1 MRTVVLRWI
10 YENYSFWDLACHA
23 CGGRGGW
30 HTSFCS
36 WRSNSYI
43 AVAACRLCGA
53 EQFLKKY
60 RQPGNGNKSIAQS
73 EYEVLRHMDGGVRSE
88 PSFLLPR
95 VYHFAAT
102 TYALSMEY
110 LQGESMDE
118 RMRRTQDRK
127 DFDEC
132 LRLSAA
138 WLRGLHAAPSIHD
151 KTGNDCEALLRQL
164 ESNCGSLADQNAMA
178 AQVLA
183 RLRANLS
190 RIKDLPVE
198 HVLLHGDFKPSNLI
212 CAREGVHG
220 IDVGLRFK
228 NPGLMDAAQFIA
240 NVLLNR
246 RSMPAI
252 AGDHEVASILDVF
265 LETYGDNS
273 QPTRDFAAW
282 WLLYFLLSRWQ
293 YDLEGWKPSIFIDR
307 IYAVTL
313 ADVMA
318 FCDRTASP

>member
-1 MRTVVLRWI
+1 MRTAVLRWI
-10 YENYSFWDLACHA
+10 YENYSFWDLACYA
-23 CGGRGGW
+23 CGGCEGW
-30 HTSFCS
+30 QTSFCS

-43 AVAACRLCGA
+43 AVAACRQCGA

-60 RQPGNGNKSIAQS
+60 RQPGNGNTSIAQR
-73 EYEVLRHMDGGVRSE
+73 EYEVLRHMDGGLGSA
-88 PSFLLPR
+88 PPFLLPR
-95 VYHFAAT
+95 VYHFAPT

-118 RMRRTQDRK
+118 RMRHARDRK

-132 LRLSAA
+132 LRFSAA
-138 WLRGLHAAPSIHD
+138 WLRGLHAAPPIYD
-151 KTGNDCEALLRQL
+151 KAGNDCETLLRQL
-164 ESNCGSLADQNAMA
+164 ESDCRSLAGRNTMA

-183 RLRANLS
+183 RLRQTLTRMNS
-190 RIKDLPVE
+190 LPVKR
-198 HVLLHGDFKPSNLI
+198 VLLHGDFKPSNLI
-212 CAREGVHG
+212 CASRGVYG

-228 NPGLMDAAQFIA
+228 NPGLMDVAQFIA

-252 AGDHEVASILDVF
+252 AGNHEVAFILDVF
-265 LETYGDNS
+265 LEAYGDSS
-273 QPTRDFAAW
+273 QPTRNSTVW

-307 IYAVTL
+307 IYAAAL
-313 ADVMA
+313 AEVMA
-318 FCDRTASP
+318 FCDRVVSP